1 LGQVSDNAFMRDEKE
16 ITSAKRKTHQKKFKF
31 SSMKEAT

>member
-1 LGQVSDNAFMRDEKE
+1 MRDEKE